1 MATDKYYSPGNY
13 VTCFNNTVLEELI
26 NRATK
31 NPDAGEK
38 MLEWFKEKRANLI
51 ANYNGLQVFFKP
63 VLNCENV
70 ERDLQFNS
78 EATKPEQIR
87 QIALGL
93 KHILCQVKGE
103 IKVLLF
109 TPNLKINDN
118 DIKKIALQKR
128 AKKRK
133 GNPDNYEKF
142 LKKARPDGEEIN
154 KTEGQE
160 SATQQRVLKQ
170 LLSLDKQK
178 TNLTDENTE
187 LTKSAT
193 ELENIL
199 SGLMDDIKAKNK
211 EIEEAE
217 KMLANKGD
225 ELKKVNDDIT
235 EKQADLE
242 KVERD
247 TKTAEDNL
255 GRTNKKI
262 EEAEEMVTEKR
273 DELKKV
279 NDDITEKQADLEKV
293 ERETKIAGD
302 NLDRTNKK
310 IEEAEKMVTGKGN
323 ELEKINDK
331 ISKKQADLE
340 RIKGETKSAKA
351 NLKKANKKRA
361 GVERKLT
368 NKTTE
373 LKYLLE
379 YIKDRRNLLKYVE
392 IEITEIGV
400 KSNKLSELFK
410 EDLTNTMSTPDRETL
425 LTKIDDQPSGFN
437 NKRKRRTR
445 TQNKKGKINT
455 QAQEGELLLNS
466 SVDEHETLSIDE

>member
-31 NPDAGEK
+31 DPDAGKK

-51 ANYNGLQVFFKP
+51 ANYNGLQVFFKQ

-70 ERDLQFNS
+70 ERDLKFNS

-109 TPNLKINDN
+109 TPNLKINED
-118 DIKKIALQKR
+118 DIKKIAPQRR

-133 GNPDNYEKF
+133 GNPDNLEKF

-160 SATQQRVLKQ
+160 SATQKRVLKQ

-178 TNLTDENTE
+178 TDLTDENTE

-217 KMLANKGD
+217 KMLANKGN
-225 ELKKVNDDIT
+225 ELKKINDDIT
-235 EKQADLE
+235 K
-242 KVERD
+242 
-247 TKTAEDNL
+247 
-255 GRTNKKI
+255 
-262 EEAEEMVTEKR
+262 
-273 DELKKV
+273 
-279 NDDITEKQADLEKV
+279 KQADLEKV
-293 ERETKIAGD
+293 ERETKTAED

-310 IEEAEKMVTGKGN
+310 IEEAAKLVTGKGN

-331 ISKKQADLE
+331 INKKQADLE
-340 RIKGETKSAKA
+340 KIKGETKSAKA

-361 GVERKLT
+361 GVEKKLT

-410 EDLTNTMSTPDRETL
+410 EDLANTMSTPDKETL

-437 NKRKRRTR
+437 SKRKRRAR